1 MKTRCVA
8 GLFTLAVVL
17 AFGVPV
23 LAQSEDPTMP
33 MRRPHGDP
41 DISGIFTF
49 RTLTPLQRPR
59 QFAEQETLDAETAA
73 AFEASERTRQN
84 RDLFDPVQGA
94 PNAGYAPRAQGGVLS
109 YNEFWYERGVDLT
122 DEKRTSLIIDPPDGR
137 FPPRTPEAQAAARER
152 AAYRREHMYDSYEN
166 RSLMDRCIMGFNA
179 GPPMSSSA
187 YNNNVMIFQT
197 EDHVVILNE
206 MVHNARIIPI
216 DDVAK
221 PPFKQFSG
229 VSRGHWEGETFV
241 VETTQFR
248 GGESRG
254 TSPEQASH
262 RAVHADQSEPGG
274 LRVHGHRPHG
284 LHRAA
289 HGVDAVP
296 PHRRPALRVRV
307 PRRQHRPARDS
318 RRRAR
323 ARAAGPRAAAVGSDG
338 RSPRFLRTAPRRLLY
353 DRTGWMDGPASRA
366 TALPARRPGNPRCNP
381 ALHRDRRGR
390 QRAVERPSGGA

>member
-1 MKTRCVA
+1 MRTRCVA
-8 GLFTLAVVL
+8 GLFIFALAL
-17 AFGVPV
+17 ALGAPV
-23 LAQSEDPTMP
+23 LAQSEEPTMP

-49 RTLTPLQRPR
+49 RTLTPLQRPQ
-59 QFAEQETLDAETAA
+59 QFAEQETLDPETAA

-122 DEKRTSLIIDPPDGR
+122 DDKRTSLIIDPPDGR
-137 FPPRTPEAQAAARER
+137 LPPRTPEAIEAGRER

-254 TSPEQASH
+254 TSPNKHLIE
-262 RAVHADQSEPGG
+262 RFTRINPD
-274 LRVHGHRPHG
+274 RVAYEYTVTDPT
-284 LHRAA
+284 
-289 HGVDAVP
+289 VY
-296 PHRRPALRVRV
+296 
-307 PRRQHRPARDS
+307 
-318 RRRAR
+318 
-323 ARAAGPRAAAVGSDG
+323 
-338 RSPRFLRTAPRRLLY
+338 TAPHTVLMPFRR
-353 DRTGWMDGPASRA
+353 TDGPLFEYACHEGNIGLYGILA
-366 TALPARRPGNPRCNP
+366 GARELERQGRELRP
-381 ALHRDRRGR
+381 
-390 QRAVERPSGGA
+390 

>member
-1 MKTRCVA
+1 MRTRCVA
-8 GLFTLAVVL
+8 GLFTFALAL
-17 AFGVPV
+17 ALGAPV
-23 LAQSEDPTMP
+23 LAQSDEPNMP

-49 RTLTPLQRPR
+49 RTLTPLQRPG
-59 QFAEQETLDAETAA
+59 QFADQETLDPETAA

-84 RDLFDPVQGA
+84 RDLFDPIAGA
-94 PNAGYAPRAQGGVLS
+94 PNAGYQPRAQGGVLS

-122 DEKRTSLIIDPPDGR
+122 DDKRTSLIIDPPDGR
-137 FPPRTPEAQAAARER
+137 LPPRTPEAIEAGRER

-197 EDHVVILNE
+197 PDHVVILNE

-254 TSPEQASH
+254 TSPNKHLIEKFT
-262 RAVHADQSEPGG
+262 RINPD
-274 LRVHGHRPHG
+274 RVAYEYTVTDPT
-284 LHRAA
+284 
-289 HGVDAVP
+289 VY
-296 PHRRPALRVRV
+296 
-307 PRRQHRPARDS
+307 
-318 RRRAR
+318 
-323 ARAAGPRAAAVGSDG
+323 
-338 RSPRFLRTAPRRLLY
+338 TAPHTVLMPFRR
-353 DRTGWMDGPASRA
+353 TDGPLFEYACHEGNIGLYGILA
-366 TALPARRPGNPRCNP
+366 GARELERQGRELRP
-381 ALHRDRRGR
+381 
-390 QRAVERPSGGA
+390 